1 MGHSGSKQASSAMAH
16 WGHSRASKHGTL
28 GSRRKRASNTC
39 VHGAL
44 GLLMKRAS
52 KESKMEARRH
62 AHNIGS
68 ESSMCHSMDV
78 SQSSTGSRPCRR
90 PVQHACV
97 LCTRNFMPLCISTF
111 VNKQFAQPSRSGR
124 AQQGGSMR
132 VCHEGEYSCLCTS
145 TLEQRCVSY
154 TTPHVPYHARLCG
167 RGCP

>member
-1 MGHSGSKQASSAMAH
+1 MEH
-16 WGHSRASKHGTL
+16 WGHSGASKHGAL
-28 GSRRKRASNTC
+28 GLLRKRARNTC

-44 GLLMKRAS
+44 GSPMKRAS
-52 KESKMEARRH
+52 KESEMETRRH
-62 AHNIGS
+62 AHNRERVQHGCLATS
-68 ESSMCHSMDV
+68 HST
-78 SQSSTGSRPCRR
+78 SQLSTGSRPCRR

-154 TTPHVPYHARLCG
+154 TTPYVPYHARLCG